1 LRLTGE
7 IDTTSH
13 AAFAQALALA
23 LQSGPGDVH
32 ADLGGVSFIDV
43 DGLRMLVATAS
54 SMSGDRMLVLNSIPA
69 HVARLL
75 ELTGWDGAPG
85 LRIGR

>member
-1 LRLTGE
+1 M
-7 IDTTSH
+7 
-13 AAFAQALALA
+13 
-23 LQSGPGDVH
+23 QSGPGDVH

-43 DGLRMLVATAS
+43 DGLRALVATAS
-54 SMSGDRMLVLNSIPA
+54 SLGSGRMLVLNSIPA

-75 ELTGWDGAPG
+75 ELTGWDAAPG